1 MIQIFVNNLNKSK
14 FYSERNYEEIEVR
27 ECFLLFGAEILSPS
41 VLSKNLK
48 IEIYSTIIL
57 PVVLYECE
65 TWSLTLK
72 EERSLRLFENR
83 ILKKTFGP
91 KVGEVKWEWRKLHI
105 GLLNDLYSSLNIMRV
120 VKSRI

>member
-1 MIQIFVNNLNKSK
+1 MNNPKKTQFHSC
-14 FYSERNYEEIEVR
+14 RNYEQIEVR
-27 ECFLLFGAEILSPS
+27 ECLLLFGAEILSPS

-57 PVVLYECE
+57 LVVLYGCE

-72 EERSLRLFENR
+72 GERSLRLFENR